1 MKRLFVM
8 LVLGTMA
15 WASVRSQSPVSGI
28 EYFQPGY
35 SYRHL
40 LNPAFVP
47 LCGYVGIPVLGNL
60 NASVG
65 SNMGLSTLLY
75 PLSDGSLGT
84 FMHPEVD
91 ADAFM
96 KKIHRR
102 NYAGMD
108 FQTALLSGGWFMGKS
123 FWNVNVSVRGMLQMG
138 LPYEFF
144 EFAKKGM
151 QGNPS
156 EYTME
161 NLEFSARAYLELAVG
176 YARPIHPDITVG
188 GKFKF
193 LVGLTEMEFRAERVD
208 AYLSEDVWKVN
219 SSADLQVF
227 GRLIDPDWP
236 DRQSLPYLTLGDVRP
251 SGYGIA
257 VDMGAEYRPSFL
269 PGLRFS
275 LSLLDLGFLAY
286 PAQDIT
292 RYSASGEVQYDGLE
306 EIGPGLD
313 VEEAIKNTLDD
324 MFSMFD
330 FGKTDVEKS
339 VGRMLNP
346 VLNMGVEY
354 ALWNNRFSVGLLN
367 TTTFHHCYTENELSV
382 VANLRPVRW
391 FSFSLAYSF
400 LAGANG
406 LGWALNFSPDV
417 GLNLFLASN
426 YLPLSVSPQLIPL
439 KRAHADIQF
448 GLVVPLGRNRLA
460 IEDKNPM
467 DVNVFPYTPKDSFG
481 GWKQAGQKG
490 KKVKIR

>member
-1 MKRLFVM
+1 
-8 LVLGTMA
+8 
-15 WASVRSQSPVSGI
+15 
-28 EYFQPGY
+28 
-35 SYRHL
+35 
-40 LNPAFVP
+40 
-47 LCGYVGIPVLGNL
+47 
-60 NASVG
+60 
-65 SNMGLSTLLY
+65 
-75 PLSDGSLGT
+75 
-84 FMHPEVD
+84 
-91 ADAFM
+91 
-96 KKIHRR
+96 
-102 NYAGMD
+102 
-108 FQTALLSGGWFMGKS
+108 
-123 FWNVNVSVRGMLQMG
+123 
-138 LPYEFF
+138 
-144 EFAKKGM
+144 
-151 QGNPS
+151 
-156 EYTME
+156 
-161 NLEFSARAYLELAVG
+161 
-176 YARPIHPDITVG
+176 
-188 GKFKF
+188 
-193 LVGLTEMEFRAERVD
+193 
-208 AYLSEDVWKVN
+208 
-219 SSADLQVF
+219 
-227 GRLIDPDWP
+227 
-236 DRQSLPYLTLGDVRP
+236 
-251 SGYGIA
+251 
-257 VDMGAEYRPSFL
+257 MGAEYRPSFL